1 MKRGEWSLGARGQR
15 ERWERPPHQCG
26 TLAPA
31 DRPPHPQPP
40 RSPRKQRLVAQRGSL
55 VYVEEAARGAPNGSA
70 FTVTAGPGQGK
81 LDATNLV
88 VGRVTEGQ
96 ELVNSISRLRAA
108 APTTDSPFFKIAKA
122 AGDRRADVAEKF
134 FGRPFQRVVITASG
148 VQE

>member
-1 MKRGEWSLGARGQR
+1 MGSAAWAPGGSGSGGGAPRTSAAPSR
-15 ERWERPPHQCG
+15 RP
-26 TLAPA
+26 TS
-31 DRPPHPQPP
+31 HPTPNP
-40 RSPRKQRLVAQRGSL
+40 SRSPRKQRLVAQRGSL

-108 APTTDSPFFKIAKA
+108 APTTDSPLFKIAQA